1 MEKHINVYSYINKK
15 DSLMWCAY
23 STCHDI
29 QLYRSNYAIFH
40 RDLRGKA
47 GTGKSC
53 GAVRIIKLGVA
64 NIAVITILYV
74 LGVKEAI
81 VINLLR
87 IVLTSLLFGNVNSF
101 LFSISG
107 AALSLTIM
115 IIMKKLDFFSCIGV
129 SVCGGVMHNIGQI
142 IAAVFIM
149 GSEAI
154 VFYLPVLIVS
164 GVFTGVVIGVVS
176 GIVAKHVRKVVS

>member
-1 MEKHINVYSYINKK
+1 MYTRISTKKIALCGVLTALAMIFSYIE
-15 DSLMWCAY
+15 SV
-23 STCHDI
+23 I
-29 QLYRSNYAIFH
+29 PVPIPVP
-40 RDLRGKA
+40 G
-47 GTGKSC
+47 
-53 GAVRIIKLGVA
+53 IKLGVA

-129 SVCGGVMHNIGQI
+129 SVWGGGMHNIGQI

>member
-1 MEKHINVYSYINKK
+1 MYTRISTKKIALCGVLTALAMIFSYIE
-15 DSLMWCAY
+15 SV
-23 STCHDI
+23 I
-29 QLYRSNYAIFH
+29 PVPIPVP
-40 RDLRGKA
+40 G
-47 GTGKSC
+47 
-53 GAVRIIKLGVA
+53 IKLGVA

-107 AALSLTIM
+107 VALSLTIM

>member
-1 MEKHINVYSYINKK
+1 MNNRISTKKIALCGVLTALAMIFSYIE
-15 DSLMWCAY
+15 SVVP
-23 STCHDI
+23 I
-29 QLYRSNYAIFH
+29 PIPVP
-40 RDLRGKA
+40 G
-47 GTGKSC
+47 
-53 GAVRIIKLGVA
+53 IKLGVA

-87 IVLTSLLFGNVNSF
+87 IALTALLFGNVNSF

-107 AALSLTIM
+107 AVLSLTIM

-129 SVCGGVMHNIGQI
+129 SVCGGVMHNVGQI

-154 VFYLPVLIVS
+154 VLYLPVLIVS
-164 GVFTGVVIGVVS
+164 GVFTGVVIGVYFVFM
-176 GIVAKHVRKVVS
+176 K

>member
-1 MEKHINVYSYINKK
+1 MYTRISTKKIALCGVLTALAMIFSYIE
-15 DSLMWCAY
+15 SV
-23 STCHDI
+23 I
-29 QLYRSNYAIFH
+29 PVPIPVP
-40 RDLRGKA
+40 G
-47 GTGKSC
+47 
-53 GAVRIIKLGVA
+53 IKLGVA

-164 GVFTGVVIGVVS
+164 GVFTLSLIH
-176 GIVAKHVRKVVS
+176 I

>member
-1 MEKHINVYSYINKK
+1 MNNRISTKKIALCGVLTALAMIFSYIE
-15 DSLMWCAY
+15 SV
-23 STCHDI
+23 I
-29 QLYRSNYAIFH
+29 PIPIPVP
-40 RDLRGKA
+40 G
-47 GTGKSC
+47 
-53 GAVRIIKLGVA
+53 IKLGVS

-87 IVLTSLLFGNVNSF
+87 IALTALLFGNVNSF

-107 AALSLTIM
+107 ALLSLTIM

-129 SVCGGVMHNIGQI
+129 SVCGGVMHNVGQI

-154 VFYLPVLIVS
+154 VLYLPVLIVS
-164 GVFTGVVIGVVS
+164 GVFTGVVIGGVS
-176 GIVAKHVRKVVS
+176 GIVAKHVKKVVS

>member
-1 MEKHINVYSYINKK
+1 MYTRISTKKIALCGVLTALAMIFSYIE
-15 DSLMWCAY
+15 SV
-23 STCHDI
+23 I
-29 QLYRSNYAIFH
+29 PVPIPVP
-40 RDLRGKA
+40 G
-47 GTGKSC
+47 
-53 GAVRIIKLGVA
+53 IKLGVA

-107 AALSLTIM
+107 AALSLAIM

-149 GSEAI
+149 GSEVI

>member
-1 MEKHINVYSYINKK
+1 MYTRISTKKIALCGVLTALAMIFSYIE
-15 DSLMWCAY
+15 SV
-23 STCHDI
+23 I
-29 QLYRSNYAIFH
+29 PVPIPVP
-40 RDLRGKA
+40 G
-47 GTGKSC
+47 
-53 GAVRIIKLGVA
+53 IKLGVA

-115 IIMKKLDFFSCIGV
+115 IIMKKLAFFSCKGV

>member
-1 MEKHINVYSYINKK
+1 MNNRISTKKIALCGVLTALAMIFSYIE
-15 DSLMWCAY
+15 SV
-23 STCHDI
+23 I
-29 QLYRSNYAIFH
+29 PIPIPVP
-40 RDLRGKA
+40 G
-47 GTGKSC
+47 
-53 GAVRIIKLGVA
+53 IKLGVA

-87 IVLTSLLFGNVNSF
+87 IALTALLFGNVNSF

-107 AALSLTIM
+107 AVLSLTIM
-115 IIMKKLDFFSCIGV
+115 IIMKRLDFFSCIGV
-129 SVCGGVMHNIGQI
+129 SVCCGVMHNVGQI

-154 VFYLPVLIVS
+154 VLYLPVLIVS

-176 GIVAKHVRKVVS
+176 GIVAKHVKKVVS

>member
-1 MEKHINVYSYINKK
+1 MNNRISTKKIALCGVLTALAMIFSYIE
-15 DSLMWCAY
+15 SV
-23 STCHDI
+23 I
-29 QLYRSNYAIFH
+29 PIPIPVP
-40 RDLRGKA
+40 G
-47 GTGKSC
+47 
-53 GAVRIIKLGVA
+53 IKLGVA

-87 IVLTSLLFGNVNSF
+87 IALTALLFGNINSF

-107 AALSLTIM
+107 AVLSLTIM

-129 SVCGGVMHNIGQI
+129 SVCGGVMHNVGQI

-164 GVFTGVVIGVVS
+164 GVFTGVIIGVVS
-176 GIVAKHVRKVVS
+176 GIVAKHVKKVVS

>member
-1 MEKHINVYSYINKK
+1 MYTRISTKKIALCGVLTALAMIFSYIE
-15 DSLMWCAY
+15 SV
-23 STCHDI
+23 I
-29 QLYRSNYAIFH
+29 PVPIPVP
-40 RDLRGKA
+40 G
-47 GTGKSC
+47 
-53 GAVRIIKLGVA
+53 IKLGVA

-154 VFYLPVLIVS
+154 VFYLERS
-164 GVFTGVVIGVVS
+164 GWNPPPRTSWSTGCWS
-176 GIVAKHVRKVVS
+176 RPERWHRSRRRC

>member
-1 MEKHINVYSYINKK
+1 MNNRISTKKIALCGVLTALAMIFSYIE
-15 DSLMWCAY
+15 SVIPIPILVP
-23 STCHDI
+23 
-29 QLYRSNYAIFH
+29 
-40 RDLRGKA
+40 G
-47 GTGKSC
+47 
-53 GAVRIIKLGVA
+53 IKLGVA

-87 IVLTSLLFGNVNSF
+87 IALTALLFGNVNSF

-107 AALSLTIM
+107 AVLSLTIM
-115 IIMKKLDFFSCIGV
+115 IIMKRLDFFSCIGV
-129 SVCGGVMHNIGQI
+129 SVCGGVMHNVGQI

-154 VFYLPVLIVS
+154 VLYLPVLIVS

-176 GIVAKHVRKVVS
+176 GIVAKHVKKVVS

>member
-1 MEKHINVYSYINKK
+1 MNNRISTKKIALSGVLTALAMIFSYIE
-15 DSLMWCAY
+15 SV
-23 STCHDI
+23 I
-29 QLYRSNYAIFH
+29 PIPIPVP
-40 RDLRGKA
+40 G
-47 GTGKSC
+47 
-53 GAVRIIKLGVA
+53 IKLGVA

-87 IVLTSLLFGNVNSF
+87 IALTALLFGNVNSF

-107 AALSLTIM
+107 AVLSLTIM

-129 SVCGGVMHNIGQI
+129 SVCGGVMHNVGQI

-154 VFYLPVLIVS
+154 VLYLPVLIVS

-176 GIVAKHVRKVVS
+176 GIVAKHVKKVVS

>member
-1 MEKHINVYSYINKK
+1 MYTRISTKKIALCGVLTALAMIFSYIE
-15 DSLMWCAY
+15 SV
-23 STCHDI
+23 I
-29 QLYRSNYAIFH
+29 PVPIPVP
-40 RDLRGKA
+40 G
-47 GTGKSC
+47 
-53 GAVRIIKLGVA
+53 IKLGVA

-115 IIMKKLDFFSCIGV
+115 IIMKKLDFFSGIGV

>member
-1 MEKHINVYSYINKK
+1 MYTRISTKKIALCGVLTALAMIFSYIE
-15 DSLMWCAY
+15 SV
-23 STCHDI
+23 I
-29 QLYRSNYAIFH
+29 PVPIPVP
-40 RDLRGKA
+40 G
-47 GTGKSC
+47 
-53 GAVRIIKLGVA
+53 IKLGVA

-129 SVCGGVMHNIGQI
+129 SVCGGVMHNIEQI

>member
-1 MEKHINVYSYINKK
+1 MNNRISTKKIASCGVLTALAMIFSYIE
-15 DSLMWCAY
+15 SV
-23 STCHDI
+23 I
-29 QLYRSNYAIFH
+29 PIPIPVP
-40 RDLRGKA
+40 G
-47 GTGKSC
+47 
-53 GAVRIIKLGVA
+53 IKLGVA

-87 IVLTSLLFGNVNSF
+87 IALTALLFGNVNSF

-107 AALSLTIM
+107 AVLSLTIM

-129 SVCGGVMHNIGQI
+129 SVCGGVMHNVGQI

-154 VFYLPVLIVS
+154 VLYLPVLIVS

-176 GIVAKHVRKVVS
+176 GIVAKHVKKVVS

>member
-1 MEKHINVYSYINKK
+1 MNNRISTKKIALCGVLTALAMIFSYIE
-15 DSLMWCAY
+15 SVIPIPIPVP
-23 STCHDI
+23 S
-29 QLYRSNYAIFH
+29 
-40 RDLRGKA
+40 
-47 GTGKSC
+47 
-53 GAVRIIKLGVA
+53 IKLGVA

-87 IVLTSLLFGNVNSF
+87 IALTALLFGNVNSF

-107 AALSLTIM
+107 ALLSLTIM

-129 SVCGGVMHNIGQI
+129 SVCGGVMHNVGQI

-154 VFYLPVLIVS
+154 VLYLPVLIVS

-176 GIVAKHVRKVVS
+176 GIVAKHVKKVVS

>member
-1 MEKHINVYSYINKK
+1 MYTRIPTKKIALCGVLTALAMIFSYIE
-15 DSLMWCAY
+15 SV
-23 STCHDI
+23 I
-29 QLYRSNYAIFH
+29 PVPIPVP
-40 RDLRGKA
+40 G
-47 GTGKSC
+47 
-53 GAVRIIKLGVA
+53 IKLGVA

-176 GIVAKHVRKVVS
+176 GIVAKHVRKVVN

>member
-1 MEKHINVYSYINKK
+1 MYTRISTKKIALCGVLTALAMIFSYIE
-15 DSLMWCAY
+15 SV
-23 STCHDI
+23 I
-29 QLYRSNYAIFH
+29 PVPIPVP
-40 RDLRGKA
+40 G
-47 GTGKSC
+47 
-53 GAVRIIKLGVA
+53 IKLGVA

-176 GIVAKHVRKVVS
+176 GIAVSYTHLTLPTIA

>member
-1 MEKHINVYSYINKK
+1 MNNRISTKKIALCGVLTALAMIFSYIE
-15 DSLMWCAY
+15 SV
-23 STCHDI
+23 I
-29 QLYRSNYAIFH
+29 PIPIPVP
-40 RDLRGKA
+40 G
-47 GTGKSC
+47 
-53 GAVRIIKLGVA
+53 IKLGVV

-87 IVLTSLLFGNVNSF
+87 IALTALLFGNVNSF

-107 AALSLTIM
+107 AVLSLTIM
-115 IIMKKLDFFSCIGV
+115 IIMKRLDFFSCIGV
-129 SVCGGVMHNIGQI
+129 SVCGGVMHNVGQI

-154 VFYLPVLIVS
+154 VLYLPVLIVS

-176 GIVAKHVRKVVS
+176 GIVAKHVKKVVR

>member
-1 MEKHINVYSYINKK
+1 MYTRISTKKIALCGVLTALAMIFSYIE
-15 DSLMWCAY
+15 SV
-23 STCHDI
+23 I
-29 QLYRSNYAIFH
+29 PVPIPVP
-40 RDLRGKA
+40 G
-47 GTGKSC
+47 
-53 GAVRIIKLGVA
+53 IKLGVA

-154 VFYLPVLIVS
+154 VWCIYRS
-164 GVFTGVVIGVVS
+164 CNRS
-176 GIVAKHVRKVVS
+176 GIWYSCKACQKSSKLRLILTARKKSIK

>member
-1 MEKHINVYSYINKK
+1 MYTRISTKKIALCGVLTALAMIFSYIE
-15 DSLMWCAY
+15 SV
-23 STCHDI
+23 I
-29 QLYRSNYAIFH
+29 PVPIPVP
-40 RDLRGKA
+40 G
-47 GTGKSC
+47 
-53 GAVRIIKLGVA
+53 IKLGVA

-142 IAAVFIM
+142 IAAVLIM

-176 GIVAKHVRKVVS
+176 GIVAKRVRKVVS

>member
-1 MEKHINVYSYINKK
+1 MYTRISTKKIALCGVLTALAMIFSYIE
-15 DSLMWCAY
+15 SV
-23 STCHDI
+23 I
-29 QLYRSNYAIFH
+29 PVPIPVP
-40 RDLRGKA
+40 G
-47 GTGKSC
+47 
-53 GAVRIIKLGVA
+53 IKLGVA

-129 SVCGGVMHNIGQI
+129 SVC
-142 IAAVFIM
+142 
-149 GSEAI
+149 
-154 VFYLPVLIVS
+154 
-164 GVFTGVVIGVVS
+164 
-176 GIVAKHVRKVVS
+176 

>member
-1 MEKHINVYSYINKK
+1 MYTRISTKKIALCGVLTALAMIFSYIE
-15 DSLMWCAY
+15 SV
-23 STCHDI
+23 I
-29 QLYRSNYAIFH
+29 PVPIPVP
-40 RDLRGKA
+40 G
-47 GTGKSC
+47 
-53 GAVRIIKLGVA
+53 IKLGVA

-115 IIMKKLDFFSCIGV
+115 IIMKKLDFFSCISV

>member
-1 MEKHINVYSYINKK
+1 MNNRISTKKIALCGVLTALAMIFSYIE
-15 DSLMWCAY
+15 SV
-23 STCHDI
+23 I
-29 QLYRSNYAIFH
+29 PIPIPVP
-40 RDLRGKA
+40 G
-47 GTGKSC
+47 
-53 GAVRIIKLGVA
+53 IKLGVV

-87 IVLTSLLFGNVNSF
+87 IALTALLFGNVNSF

-107 AALSLTIM
+107 AVLSLTIM

-129 SVCGGVMHNIGQI
+129 SVCGGVMHNVGQI

-154 VFYLPVLIVS
+154 VLYLPVLIVS

-176 GIVAKHVRKVVS
+176 GIVAKHVKKVVS

>member
-1 MEKHINVYSYINKK
+1 MYTRISTKKIALCGVLTALAMIFSYIE
-15 DSLMWCAY
+15 SV
-23 STCHDI
+23 I
-29 QLYRSNYAIFH
+29 PVPIPVP
-40 RDLRGKA
+40 G
-47 GTGKSC
+47 
-53 GAVRIIKLGVA
+53 IKLGVA

-129 SVCGGVMHNIGQI
+129 SVCGGVMHNIGQT

-176 GIVAKHVRKVVS
+176 GIVAKHVRKVVN

>member
-1 MEKHINVYSYINKK
+1 MYTRISTKKIALCGVLTALAMIFSYIE
-15 DSLMWCAY
+15 SV
-23 STCHDI
+23 I
-29 QLYRSNYAIFH
+29 PVPIPVP
-40 RDLRGKA
+40 G
-47 GTGKSC
+47 
-53 GAVRIIKLGVA
+53 IKLGVA

-149 GSEAI
+149 RSEAI

>member
-1 MEKHINVYSYINKK
+1 MNNRISTKKIALCGVLTALAMIFSYIE
-15 DSLMWCAY
+15 SV
-23 STCHDI
+23 I
-29 QLYRSNYAIFH
+29 PIPIPVP
-40 RDLRGKA
+40 G
-47 GTGKSC
+47 
-53 GAVRIIKLGVA
+53 IKLGVA

-87 IVLTSLLFGNVNSF
+87 IALTALLFGNINSF

-107 AALSLTIM
+107 AVLSLTIM
-115 IIMKKLDFFSCIGV
+115 IIMKKLDIFSCIGV
-129 SVCGGVMHNIGQI
+129 SVCGGVMHNVGQI

-164 GVFTGVVIGVVS
+164 GVFTGVIIGVVS
-176 GIVAKHVRKVVS
+176 GIVAKHVKKVVS

>member
-1 MEKHINVYSYINKK
+1 MYTRISTKKIALCGVLTALAMIFSYIE
-15 DSLMWCAY
+15 SV
-23 STCHDI
+23 I
-29 QLYRSNYAIFH
+29 PVPIPVP
-40 RDLRGKA
+40 G
-47 GTGKSC
+47 
-53 GAVRIIKLGVA
+53 IKLGVA

-107 AALSLTIM
+107 ATLSLTIM

-176 GIVAKHVRKVVS
+176 GIVAKRVRKVVS

>member
-1 MEKHINVYSYINKK
+1 MINFIIAHLNRLVARLRI
-15 DSLMWCAY
+15 SLSSGIRMFARW
-23 STCHDI
+23 SWT
-29 QLYRSNYAIFH
+29 L
-40 RDLRGKA
+40 
-47 GTGKSC
+47 
-53 GAVRIIKLGVA
+53 
-64 NIAVITILYV
+64 

-87 IVLTSLLFGNVNSF
+87 IALTALLFGNVNSF

-107 AALSLTIM
+107 AVLSLTIM

-129 SVCGGVMHNIGQI
+129 SVCGGVMHNVGQI

-154 VFYLPVLIVS
+154 VLYLPVLIVS

-176 GIVAKHVRKVVS
+176 GIVAKHVKKVVS

>member
-1 MEKHINVYSYINKK
+1 MNNRISTKKIALCGVLTALAMIFSYIE
-15 DSLMWCAY
+15 SV
-23 STCHDI
+23 I
-29 QLYRSNYAIFH
+29 PVPIPVP
-40 RDLRGKA
+40 G
-47 GTGKSC
+47 
-53 GAVRIIKLGVA
+53 IKLGVA

-176 GIVAKHVRKVVS
+176 GIVAKRVRKVVS

>member
-1 MEKHINVYSYINKK
+1 MNNRISTKKIALCGVLMALAMIFSYIE
-15 DSLMWCAY
+15 SV
-23 STCHDI
+23 I
-29 QLYRSNYAIFH
+29 PIPIPVP
-40 RDLRGKA
+40 G
-47 GTGKSC
+47 
-53 GAVRIIKLGVA
+53 IKLGVA

-87 IVLTSLLFGNVNSF
+87 IALTALLFGNVNSF

-107 AALSLTIM
+107 AVLSLTIM
-115 IIMKKLDFFSCIGV
+115 IIMKRLDFFSCIGV
-129 SVCGGVMHNIGQI
+129 SVCGGVMHNVGQI

-154 VFYLPVLIVS
+154 VLYLPVLIVS

-176 GIVAKHVRKVVS
+176 GIVAKHVKKVVS

>member
-1 MEKHINVYSYINKK
+1 MDNRISTKKIALCGVLTALAMIFSYIE
-15 DSLMWCAY
+15 SV
-23 STCHDI
+23 I
-29 QLYRSNYAIFH
+29 PIPIPVP
-40 RDLRGKA
+40 G
-47 GTGKSC
+47 
-53 GAVRIIKLGVA
+53 IKLGVA

-107 AALSLTIM
+107 AALSLAIM

>member
-1 MEKHINVYSYINKK
+1 MYTRISTKKIALCGVLTALAMIFSYIE
-15 DSLMWCAY
+15 SV
-23 STCHDI
+23 I
-29 QLYRSNYAIFH
+29 PVPIPVP
-40 RDLRGKA
+40 G
-47 GTGKSC
+47 
-53 GAVRIIKLGVA
+53 IKLGVA

-107 AALSLTIM
+107 AALSLMIM

-176 GIVAKHVRKVVS
+176 GIVAKHVRKVVN